1 MVRIRRRRV
10 GRRRVVA
17 LGWWDLVG
25 SPRSVPWQRK
35 TKAEEVRGRFAPG
48 ETATGLTTLAPGPA
62 APWSLA
68 GRDAVGRRDAAA
80 ASLRAKGMDCG
91 AGGSLIRGKNSLPAE
106 RSCQGQ
112 HQHHKHPTPM
122 LTNHCNH
129 CYPVQDPSSGSSLC
143 KIGHPASNPL
153 PGGIQVSAAFRGLDM
168 VVLAWKGL
176 HSVLQIAAYTR
187 SMSTQHLS
195 TKKAMHGPTG
205 LHAGWG
211 CRIRPTCMSQ

>member
-1 MVRIRRRRV
+1 MRQ
-10 GRRRVVA
+10 
-17 LGWWDLVG
+17 
-25 SPRSVPWQRK
+25 PQ
-35 TKAEEVRGRFAPG
+35 
-48 ETATGLTTLAPGPA
+48 GLQLWPQVLLP
-62 APWSLA
+62 PWSLA

-153 PGGIQVSAAFRGLDM
+153 PGGIQVSAAFRGLDT

-176 HSVLQIAAYTR
+176 HSVLQIAAYMR
-187 SMSTQHLS
+187 SMSPNISAQKRQCTAPQDSMQPGAAESDPLACLNS
-195 TKKAMHGPTG
+195 SG
-205 LHAGWG
+205 
-211 CRIRPTCMSQ
+211 S